1 MIKQRYRLLW
11 GRIWDRGTALYL
23 RGRVRWRP
31 TFMLAAVFSHQVLQQ
46 TGSECESAR
55 SGDEET
61 VILLQGRGT
70 VTQVQKFEVNI
81 ENRAYIHFL
90 Q

>member
-31 TFMLAAVFSHQVLQQ
+31 TFMLAAVFSHQVYSRQAVSVRVHVWVMEKL
-46 TGSECESAR
+46 
-55 SGDEET
+55 
-61 VILLQGRGT
+61 
-70 VTQVQKFEVNI
+70 
-81 ENRAYIHFL
+81 
-90 Q
+90 